1 MADVLAASHSES
13 LSQIFARS
21 FSVVRADTPAL
32 RDALFRLRYQVYCV
46 ENQFENP
53 ADFRDGRETD
63 AYDAGALH
71 AALIHKASDSVI
83 GGVRLIP
90 PGPHSLPIRQV
101 IGFDENRVLDAFPP
115 EHSAEISRYT
125 VSRVFRRRVGEVQF
139 ADTELHDWASPA
151 EHRRILPNITLGLM
165 RAILGFCAERDIR
178 YLFATM
184 APALLRLLDG
194 FGLHFERLGPCVHF
208 HGLRQPCYAS
218 YTDLLAGLRR
228 HRTDFYD
235 VVRSAFDR
243 ERQELPRL
251 DSQPSRLPALT
262 VIAGGRGSRAAAG
275 IVD

>member
-21 FSVVRADTPAL
+21 FSVVPANTPAL
-32 RDALFRLRYQVYCV
+32 RDALFRLRYQVYCI

-90 PGPHSLPIRQV
+90 PGPQSLPIRQV
-101 IGFDENRVLDAFPP
+101 IGFEENRVLDAFPVQ
-115 EHSAEISRYT
+115 HSAEISRYT
-125 VSRVFRRRVGEVQF
+125 VSRVFRRRIGESQYP
-139 ADTELHDWASPA
+139 DTELHDWATPA

-218 YTDLLAGLRR
+218 YADLLAGLRR

-235 VVRSAFDR
+235 VVLSAFDR
-243 ERQELPRL
+243 ERLQPQPARIPR
-251 DSQPSRLPALT
+251 LT
-262 VIAGGRGSRAAAG
+262 VIPGGRLARAAVEA
-275 IVD
+275 VD